1 MFIAAHG
8 ALGWAYF
15 YKFFLRALNQTVT
28 RRRSA
33 FREVGRSWMS
43 QRTAAEESIAV
54 IKVGGSILTSAKA
67 YRRAATF
74 VRHTLRSAPHERL
87 VVVVSAQ
94 EGTTDRLERGARK
107 IVREPA
113 RAALD
118 LLWSTGEIRSV
129 ALLTLH
135 LQRLGVA
142 AAPLNIHEAGLTVPE
157 TEIEVGRIHLHA
169 GRLRSVLAKFP
180 VAVVPGFL
188 AANSANTIVS
198 LGRGGS
204 DLTAVLLAEGLRACR
219 CELIK
224 DVPGYFTAD
233 PHRDSSA
240 RHIPHLTFE
249 HALQLAAEGCDLLQR
264 RAIEAAARARMPL
277 VIRSVDEKASCSR
290 ISHFAMETARAPRES
305 SAAASAD

>member
-1 MFIAAHG
+1 M
-8 ALGWAYF
+8 
-15 YKFFLRALNQTVT
+15 
-28 RRRSA
+28 
-33 FREVGRSWMS
+33 
-43 QRTAAEESIAV
+43 AAEESIAV

-74 VRHTLRSAPHERL
+74 VRHTLRTAPHERL

-94 EGTTDRLERGARK
+94 EGTTDRLERGARM

-157 TEIEVGRIHLHA
+157 TENEVGRIHLHA

-188 AANSANTIVS
+188 AANSANTIVA

-204 DLTAVLLAEGLRACR
+204 GLTAVLLAEGLRACR

-240 RHIPHLTFE
+240 SHIPHLTFE
-249 HALQLAAEGCDLLQR
+249 HALQLAAGCDLVQR
-264 RAIEAAARARMPL
+264 RAIEAAARAGLPL
-277 VIRSVDEKASCSR
+277 VIRSVDEKAPCSR
-290 ISHFAMETARAPRES
+290 ISHFAIETARAPRET

>member
-1 MFIAAHG
+1 MERWARPISIRLKFQ
-8 ALGWAYF
+8 ALD
-15 YKFFLRALNQTVT
+15 QTMT
-28 RRRSA
+28 RRRST
-33 FREVGRSWMS
+33 FRQVGRGRMS
-43 QRTAAEESIAV
+43 QSTAAEGSIAV
-54 IKVGGSILTSAKA
+54 IKVGGSILTSARA

-74 VRHTLRSAPHERL
+74 VRHTLRAAPQERL

-94 EGTTDRLERGARK
+94 EGSTDRLERGAKK

-135 LQRLGVA
+135 LQKLGVA
-142 AAPLNIHEAGLTVPE
+142 AAPLNVHEAGLTVPE
-157 TEIEVGRIHLHA
+157 TESEVGRIHLHA
-169 GRLRSVLAKFP
+169 GRICGVLANFS

-188 AANSANTIVS
+188 AANSANAIVS

-233 PHRDSSA
+233 PHIDSSA
-240 RHIPHLTFE
+240 SHIPHLTFE
-249 HALQLAAEGCDLLQR
+249 KALQLAREGCDLVQR
-264 RAIEAAARARMPL
+264 RAIEAAAHAGLPL
-277 VIRSVDEKASCSR
+277 VIRSVDEKAPSTR
-290 ISHFAMETARAPRES
+290 ISHLVKETASARRES
-305 SAAASAD
+305 RAAAAAD

>member
-1 MFIAAHG
+1 
-8 ALGWAYF
+8 
-15 YKFFLRALNQTVT
+15 
-28 RRRSA
+28 
-33 FREVGRSWMS
+33 MS
-43 QRTAAEESIAV
+43 QSTAAEGPIAV

-67 YRRAATF
+67 YRRAAKF
-74 VRHTLRSAPHERL
+74 VRHTLQAAPHERL

-113 RAALD
+113 RTALD

-135 LQRLGVA
+135 LQKLGVS

-157 TEIEVGRIHLHA
+157 AENEVGRIQLHA
-169 GRLRSVLAKFP
+169 GRLRGVLTKFS

-188 AANSANTIVS
+188 AANSANAIVS

-233 PHRDSSA
+233 PHRDASA
-240 RHIPHLTFE
+240 SHIPHLTFE
-249 HALQLAAEGCDLLQR
+249 HALQIAAEGCDLVQR
-264 RAIEAAARARMPL
+264 RAIEAAARAGLPL
-277 VIRSVDEKASCSR
+277 VVRSVDETAPSSR
-290 ISHFAMETARAPRES
+290 ISHFAIEAARAPREAR
-305 SAAASAD
+305 AAASAD